1 MKKFVFTN
9 EKYQGIKENEY
20 ERLKL
25 DMQNVDKEIDM
36 ENAALKR
43 LEENFDTER
52 ERFAADC
59 RRGVGARGLLS
70 YQSYFDYLQQE
81 RSLQLDRLAKL
92 HERKRELTEA
102 LLAVHNELRVLE
114 EMRQEQYQQYCK
126 EVAADEAKEL
136 DAHISFTIYE
146 RAV

>member
-1 MKKFVFTN
+1 M
-9 EKYQGIKENEY
+9 
-20 ERLKL
+20 
-25 DMQNVDKEIDM
+25 
-36 ENAALKR
+36 
-43 LEENFDTER
+43 
-52 ERFAADC
+52 
-59 RRGVGARGLLS
+59 
-70 YQSYFDYLQQE
+70 
-81 RSLQLDRLAKL
+81 QLDRLAKL

-126 EVAADEAKEL
+126 EVAADEAQEL